1 MESDS
6 NLNLA
11 RRRRILLG
19 ILTLLWLSAGIV
31 EGIRPS
37 PEAALRDALFALA
50 HAWLLEMW
58 CSADAALR
66 GRPLGHAWRWMIFL
80 FWFAAVP
87 AYLVWSRGLK
97 GVLTTIGLA
106 ALLLGCLSAGVF
118 VGDLV
123 RLTSG

>member
-6 NLNLA
+6 NPNLA

-19 ILTLLWLSAGIV
+19 ILSLLWLSAGIV

-58 CSADAALR
+58 CSADASLR

-80 FWFAAVP
+80 FWYITVP
-87 AYLVWSRGLK
+87 AYLVSSRGWR
-97 GVLTTIGLA
+97 GVGTLVVSIV
-106 ALLLGCLSAGVF
+106 LLLACLSAGVF
-118 VGDLV
+118 AGNCLIVLI
-123 RLTSG
+123 R